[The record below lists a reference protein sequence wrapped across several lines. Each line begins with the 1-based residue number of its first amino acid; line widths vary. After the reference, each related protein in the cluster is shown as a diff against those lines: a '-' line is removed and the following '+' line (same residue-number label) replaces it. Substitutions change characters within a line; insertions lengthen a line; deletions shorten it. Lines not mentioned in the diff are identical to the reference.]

1 MPESMSTSFLA
12 RLKASEPQAWERL
25 VGLYHPAVYAW
36 CRRANLQPPD
46 AADVLQEVFRAVAL
60 SVAGFR
66 PDSTS
71 GSFYRWLKAIT
82 RSKIC
87 DHYRRR
93 DNQAVA
99 IGGSAARQ
107 RLEDLPAHDLPD
119 EEDRSSETGV
129 MHRGLAMIRAEF
141 EDRTWQAF
149 WLTAVDGLPAPEA
162 AAQLGMNPA
171 AVRQCKC
178 RVLHRLRQALGD
190 VE

>member
-1 MPESMSTSFLA
+1 MSTSFLA
-12 RLKASEPQAWERL
+12 RLKSQEPQAWERL
-25 VGLYHPAVYAW
+25 VDLYGAAVYAW
-36 CRRANLQPPD
+36 CRRAKLQPPD
-46 AADVLQEVFRAVAL
+46 SADVLQEVFRAVAAN
-60 SVAGFR
+60 VAGFQ

-71 GSFYRWLKAIT
+71 GSFYRWLKAIA

-93 DNQAVA
+93 HNQPVA
-99 IGGSAARQ
+99 IGGSEAQQ
-107 RLEDLPAHDLPD
+107 RFEDLSDDNPD
-119 EEDRSSETGV
+119 DNAQYEEDRASEIGV
-129 MHRGLAMIRAEF
+129 MHRGLAVIRAEF

-149 WLTAVDGLPAPEA
+149 WLTVVESLSAPEA
-162 AAQLGMNPA
+162 AAQLGMKPA